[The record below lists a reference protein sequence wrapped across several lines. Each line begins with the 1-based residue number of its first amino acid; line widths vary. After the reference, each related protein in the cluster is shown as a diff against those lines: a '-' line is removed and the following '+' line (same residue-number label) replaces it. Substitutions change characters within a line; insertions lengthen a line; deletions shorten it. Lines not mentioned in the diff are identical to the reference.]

1 MQMFSQDSTEIEF
14 YFFVSVQ
21 NQNSQSIP
29 LKTESPELSEIV
41 WLWHLQ
47 IYWIILTMRHLTQ
60 LLHGRVSLLD
70 VLINDPITVSCV
82 EPEI

>member
-1 MQMFSQDSTEIEF
+1 MQMLSQDSTEIEF

-29 LKTESPELSEIV
+29 LKTESPKLSGIV

-47 IYWIILTMRHLTQ
+47 IY
-60 LLHGRVSLLD
+60 
-70 VLINDPITVSCV
+70 
-82 EPEI
+82 